1 MLGTLLEKL
10 GTLLPKTFII
20 ANLFPML
27 LFAAVNGLMLY
38 WFSDTFRHAVRTY
51 FTMGAGDQALIGF
64 PILIAVT
71 LAAYIFS
78 TLNLFQREILEGQYL
93 PGRLKSALTAGQRR
107 RADDSDDQILQI
119 KKLRRSLNRFTG
131 ADRLSAARDV
141 GNQLLTECDYSKRS
155 AAAIAV
161 ARLARKRMRN
171 EMIGLEEL
179 DNAVDR
185 LAQELRRC
193 PVDNLDPA
201 RPDDYKCKVLL
212 DRDEGTFLKCLEYVK
227 TRVEND
233 YVALFNR
240 KEFNYSSFR
249 LAPTAMGN
257 IAESVRGYTLSRY
270 AMNLDALWSRL
281 QKLLIDDEKFYSI
294 LVDAKTQ
301 LDFLISLFW
310 LTVGFTIIWTVEL
323 FYLRRSPIAFLLVAV
338 GGPVLSMLWYKI
350 ALQNY
355 RAFADICRT
364 SVDLYRFQLLDS
376 LHIEQ
381 PKGNLIE
388 QKIWEKVNDVIGFG
402 ELDTEIRYHHPP
414 PPKT

>member
-10 GTLLPKTFII
+10 GTLLPKNFII

-38 WFSDTFRHAVRTY
+38 WFSDTFRHAVRSY
-51 FTMGAGDQALIGF
+51 FTMNAGEQALIGF
-64 PILIAVT
+64 PILIAIT

-78 TLNLFQREILEGQYL
+78 TLNLLQREILEGEHL
-93 PGRLKSALTAGQRR
+93 PGRLQSALIAGQRR
-107 RADDSDDQILQI
+107 RADETDEQVLQV
-119 KKLRRSLNRFTG
+119 KKLRRSLKDFDGPERIT
-131 ADRLSAARDV
+131 AARDI
-141 GNQLLTECDYSKRS
+141 GNTLQTLCVYSKSS

-161 ARLARKRMRN
+161 AGLARKRMRN
-171 EMIGLEEL
+171 QMINLEEL
-179 DNAVDR
+179 NNAVGR
-185 LAQELRRC
+185 LEQEMRAC
-193 PVDNLDPA
+193 PVDILNPA
-201 RPDDYKCKVLL
+201 LPDCDNKVLL
-212 DRDEGTFLKCLEYVK
+212 DRDEGTFLKCLEYIK

-233 YVALFNR
+233 YNAVFNK

-270 AMNLDALWSRL
+270 AMNLDAFWSRL
-281 QKLLIDDEKFYSI
+281 QKILIDDEKFYST

-301 LDFLISLFW
+301 LDFLISFFW
-310 LTVGFTIIWTVEL
+310 LTVCFTIIWTVEL
-323 FYLRRSPIAFLLVAV
+323 LYLRRSLLAFLLVAV
-338 GGPVLSMLWYKI
+338 GGPLLSVLWYRI

-364 SVDLYRFQLLDS
+364 SVDLYRFQLLGL

-381 PKGNLIE
+381 PKGNLHE
-388 QKIWEKVNDVIGFG
+388 RETWVKVNEMIGFG
-402 ELDTEIRYHHPP
+402 EPSAKVRYHHPP
-414 PPKT
+414 PPKS